1 MSTPRLPTEF
11 TGVSLG
17 SRYWSTCNVEPH
29 GELRHAPA
37 FLSGYSPPSLL
48 VPRYAGEPLRFDAWF
63 PTHPRGSGRSSPAEA
78 HISSIVGAGR
88 FPLAAVWS
96 GRRITGEKWRWNSLP
111 DTPVQVEP
119 VDAVA
124 AAFRAV
130 VARYGR
136 RKTTVVIPNDF
147 HQSEQQR
154 VLDEIN
160 QVHPDTQL
168 LWLPVAAA
176 LAWLEGFDKAEWA
189 GRLTSGTLGDL
200 VVLHCD
206 WGHLQCSRL
215 ELHSIDR
222 QSAVPI
228 VPARRRPVV
237 ADSTVCGFGWT
248 LIESGGRLASH
259 WEKVFASDVSQ
270 PVESLFGAGVAAY
283 QSSSHSNWLRELS
296 GWSISQ
302 QPVAKALQEL
312 IEYLESL
319 SASLFGVLIIGDFAQ
334 LIAKALNRYTESGRL
349 NIQQPV
355 AVYSGVDGERLL
367 AHGAAVHCARQSARE
382 VSYLDSL
389 PEIELFVDRKG
400 SFEWISLLK
409 DSEQFVKGGFPW
421 ERPEPITGFELRR
434 GSSQVKLVLAHEE
447 YEGVRE
453 LVSSFEESHE
463 QRTPVTLHVSCTP
476 AQGNAKLRLVTAPL
490 EGRKSHEVLANWQR
504 MIVKTDSQSKPINKE
519 DYLKSQPRS
528 YPELMPRLASENKW
542 RYAAKELSELLDR
555 LRKTSSE
562 KVLTDK
568 WFLEALKNRLMQKD
582 QSLAPRDATAIG
594 SDFRCPIAS
603 QQRLLEAS
611 SKALLSL
618 WTSYRN
624 ETESNVSTV
633 IRCLGYL
640 SVDNAEFEK
649 WLLQS
654 RKSHYNYAK
663 AVEHTCGLTL
673 RNPKLIAEFI
683 GKIFSSDNASPNRD
697 QLKAVSQ
704 ILRYRTDATA
714 ALDSSK
720 ATQIVETCL
729 HHFKQGVARGGR
741 SFEFRWSSL
750 IIVYMLRRRMFD
762 SDFLDPSGELAVKA
776 KNLFDDAIRKCRSGK
791 LRPISGTVNLPV
803 ALEQMIA
810 YIDRKGSGDILM
822 AAEDA

>member
-1 MSTPRLPTEF
+1 MSTPSLPTEF

-17 SRYWSTCNVEPH
+17 SRYWSTCDVDPH
-29 GELRHAPA
+29 GGLRHIPA
-37 FLSGYSPPSLL
+37 FLSGHSPPSLL
-48 VPRYAGEPLRFDAWF
+48 VPRYAGEPIRFDAWY
-63 PTHPRGSGRSSPAEA
+63 PTHPRGSGRSCPAEA
-78 HISSIVGAGR
+78 HINSITGAGR
-88 FPLAAVWS
+88 FPLAAAWS
-96 GRRITGEKWRWNSLP
+96 GRRITGTKWGWNSLP

-136 RKTTVVIPNDF
+136 RKTTLVIPNDF
-147 HQSEQQR
+147 HQNEQQR

-160 QVHPDTQL
+160 QVHSDTQL

-189 GRLTSGTLGDL
+189 GLSSRSIGDL

-215 ELHSIDR
+215 ELQPIER
-222 QSAVPI
+222 QSAVPV
-228 VPARRRPVV
+228 VPARRRPVF

-248 LIESGGRLASH
+248 LVESGGRLASY
-259 WEKVFASDVSQ
+259 WEKVFASEVSQ
-270 PVESLFGAGVAAY
+270 PVESLFDAGLVTY
-283 QSSSHSNWLRELS
+283 QSSSHSSWLRELS
-296 GWSISQ
+296 GWSVPQ
-302 QPVAKALQEL
+302 QPIEKALEEL
-312 IEYLESL
+312 VGSLENL
-319 SASLFGVLIIGDFAQ
+319 SKTLFGVLVVGDFAQ
-334 LIAKALNRYTESGRL
+334 LVAKRLNRSIESGRL

-367 AHGAAVHCARQSARE
+367 AHGAAVHCARQSAGE
-382 VSYLDSL
+382 VSYRDSL

-409 DSEQFVKGGFPW
+409 DSEQFVNGGFPW
-421 ERPEPITGFELRR
+421 ERTEPITGFELRR

-453 LVSSFEESHE
+453 LVSSFEETHE
-463 QRTPVTLHVSCTP
+463 QRIPVTLHVSCTP
-476 AQGNAKLRLVTAPL
+476 AQGNAKLRLVTAL
-490 EGRKSHEVLANWQR
+490 TEGRKSHEVLANWQR
-504 MIVKTDSQSKPINKE
+504 MTVKTDSQSKPISKE
-519 DYLKSQPRS
+519 DYLKSQPRA

-542 RYAAKELSELLDR
+542 HYAAKELSELLDR
-555 LRKTSSE
+555 VKKNSST
-562 KVLTDK
+562 KVLADG
-568 WFLEALKNRLMQKD
+568 WFLGEVKNRLMQKD
-582 QSLAPRDATAIG
+582 QSLKPNDATAIG
-594 SDFRCPIAS
+594 SDFRCPVAS
-603 QQRLLEAS
+603 QQQLLEAS
-611 SKALLSL
+611 SKALLNL
-618 WTSYRN
+618 WKSHKD
-624 ETESNVSTV
+624 EKESNVLTV

-640 SVDNAEFEK
+640 SVDNSEFEK
-649 WLLQS
+649 WLLTS
-654 RKSHYNYAK
+654 KETYYHYAK
-663 AVEHTCGLTL
+663 AVEHTSGLAL
-673 RNPKLIAEFI
+673 RKPELIAKFI
-683 GKIFSSDNASPNRD
+683 RRIFSSNAASLNRD

-704 ILRYRTDATA
+704 ILRYRTDATS
-714 ALDSSK
+714 ALDPSI

-729 HHFKQGVARGGR
+729 HHFKRGVEHGGR

-776 KNLFDDAIRKCRSGK
+776 KNLFEDAIRKCRSGK
-791 LRPISGTVNLPV
+791 LRPIRGTVNLPA

-822 AAEDA
+822 AAEDD